1 MNRQPT
7 VFLVDPDGPTRDAVR
22 KLTNQM
28 DVQCEAFVSGQEFL
42 DAFDPARPGCV
53 VMEIKVP
60 GINGL
65 QIQQRLR
72 ELGVT
77 LPVVFICGGPSV
89 SIAVHAMRSG
99 ALHFLEKPLR
109 DNDLWSVIQEAI
121 QLDHVRRTARLLQ
134 DEVDE
139 RVAALTEK
147 EYVVLKLIAEGR
159 PKSAIASELGV
170 SVRTVEHHRTQL
182 MRKLQ
187 TNTLA
192 GLMQFAL
199 TKKNGHPPSDDVSN
213 YRLTGTSR

>member
-1 MNRQPT
+1 
-7 VFLVDPDGPTRDAVR
+7 
-22 KLTNQM
+22 
-28 DVQCEAFVSGQEFL
+28 
-42 DAFDPARPGCV
+42 
-53 VMEIKVP
+53 MEIKVP